1 MTDLHHFPQPGRG
14 GTQAVTIPYYH
25 KSGQQFKTYRDKGRG
40 GVSGP
45 ESLQGSDRKRG
56 IFLKALDRK

>member
-1 MTDLHHFPQPGRG
+1 M
-14 GTQAVTIPYYH
+14 TIPYYH